1 MDTKCVIKIIMNS
14 PPNSNSSHI
23 KLYDLQLVIQM
34 CRGNDEQVLKM
45 VEVFID
51 QISQSIKE
59 IETAYFEKDFLKIKS
74 LAHKIKPLFT
84 YFGTSKLEKEFLLT
98 EVLLSK
104 EIISLELELKIINL
118 NLIVMEVISE
128 MKNDFNITYE

>member
-1 MDTKCVIKIIMNS
+1 MIS
-14 PPNSNSSHI
+14 PLNSNSSNV
-23 KLYDLQLVIQM
+23 KLYDLQVVVQM

-45 VEVFID
+45 VEVFIE

-59 IETAYFEKDFLKIKS
+59 METAYSENDFLKIKS

-84 YFGTSKLEKEFLLT
+84 YFGTSKLEKEILLT

-104 EIISLELELKIINL
+104 EVISFELKLKITNL
-118 NLIVMEVISE
+118 NLIAREVISE

>member
-1 MDTKCVIKIIMNS
+1 MIS
-14 PPNSNSSHI
+14 PPNSNSSNV
-23 KLYDLQLVIQM
+23 KLYDLQVVVQM

-45 VEVFID
+45 VEVFIE

-59 IETAYFEKDFLKIKS
+59 METAYSENDFLKIKS

-104 EIISLELELKIINL
+104 EVISFELKLKITNL
-118 NLIVMEVISE
+118 NLIAREVISE

>member
-1 MDTKCVIKIIMNS
+1 MIS
-14 PPNSNSSHI
+14 PPNSNSSNV
-23 KLYDLQLVIQM
+23 KLYDLQVVVQM

-45 VEVFID
+45 VEVFIE

-59 IETAYFEKDFLKIKS
+59 METAYSENDFLKIKS

-84 YFGTSKLEKEFLLT
+84 YFGTSKLEKEILLT

-104 EIISLELELKIINL
+104 EVISFELKLKITNL
-118 NLIVMEVISE
+118 NLIAREVISE

>member
-1 MDTKCVIKIIMNS
+1 MIS
-14 PPNSNSSHI
+14 PLNSNSSNV
-23 KLYDLQLVIQM
+23 KLYDLQVVVQM

-45 VEVFID
+45 VEVFIG

-59 IETAYFEKDFLKIKS
+59 METAYSENDFLKIKS

-84 YFGTSKLEKEFLLT
+84 YFGTSKLEKEILLT

-104 EIISLELELKIINL
+104 EVISFELKLKITNL
-118 NLIVMEVISE
+118 NLIAREVISE

>member
-1 MDTKCVIKIIMNS
+1 MNS
-14 PPNSNSSHI
+14 PPNSNSSHV
-23 KLYDLQLVIQM
+23 KLYDLQLVVQM
-34 CRGNDEQVLKM
+34 CRENDEQVLKM

>member
-1 MDTKCVIKIIMNS
+1 
-14 PPNSNSSHI
+14 
-23 KLYDLQLVIQM
+23 M
-34 CRGNDEQVLKM
+34 CRGNDKQVLKM

-51 QISQSIKE
+51 QVSQSIKE
-59 IETAYFEKDFLKIKS
+59 IETAYFENDFLEIKS

-84 YFGTSKLEKEFLLT
+84 YFGTSKLEKEFLHT

-104 EIISLELELKIINL
+104 EIISLELELKIISL
-118 NLIVMEVISE
+118 NLIAKEVISE

>member
-1 MDTKCVIKIIMNS
+1 MIS
-14 PPNSNSSHI
+14 PLNSNSSNV
-23 KLYDLQLVIQM
+23 KLYDLQVVVQM

-45 VEVFID
+45 VEVFIE

-59 IETAYFEKDFLKIKS
+59 METAYSENDFLKIKS

-104 EIISLELELKIINL
+104 EVISLELKLKITNL
-118 NLIVMEVISE
+118 NLIAREVISE

>member
-1 MDTKCVIKIIMNS
+1 MKS
-14 PPNSNSSHI
+14 LSNSNSSHV
-23 KLYDLQLVIQM
+23 KLYDLQLVVQM
-34 CRGNDEQVLKM
+34 CRGNDEQILKM
-45 VEVFID
+45 VRVFID

-59 IETAYFEKDFLKIKS
+59 IECAYFENDFLKIKS

>member
-1 MDTKCVIKIIMNS
+1 MKS
-14 PPNSNSSHI
+14 LSNSNSSHV
-23 KLYDLQLVIQM
+23 KLYDLQLVVQM
-34 CRGNDEQVLKM
+34 CRGNDEQILKM
-45 VEVFID
+45 VRVFID

-59 IETAYFEKDFLKIKS
+59 IECAYFENDFLKIKS

-98 EVLLSK
+98 EVLLLK
-104 EIISLELELKIINL
+104 EIISLELELKIVKL
-118 NLIVMEVISE
+118 NLIVLEVISE

>member
-1 MDTKCVIKIIMNS
+1 MIS
-14 PPNSNSSHI
+14 PLNSNSSNV
-23 KLYDLQLVIQM
+23 KLYDLQVVVQM

-45 VEVFID
+45 VEVFIE

-59 IETAYFEKDFLKIKS
+59 METAYSENDFLKIKS

-104 EIISLELELKIINL
+104 EVISFELKLKITNL
-118 NLIVMEVISE
+118 NLIAREVISE

>member
-1 MDTKCVIKIIMNS
+1 MKS
-14 PPNSNSSHI
+14 LSNSNSSHV
-23 KLYDLQLVIQM
+23 KLYDLQLVVQM
-34 CRGNDEQVLKM
+34 CRGNDEQILKM
-45 VEVFID
+45 VRIFID

-59 IETAYFEKDFLKIKS
+59 IECAYFENDFLKIKS

-98 EVLLSK
+98 EVLLLK

-128 MKNDFNITYE
+128 MKNDFNIIYE

>member
-1 MDTKCVIKIIMNS
+1 MKS
-14 PPNSNSSHI
+14 LSNSNSSHV
-23 KLYDLQLVIQM
+23 KLYDLQLVVQM
-34 CRGNDEQVLKM
+34 CRGNDEQILKM
-45 VEVFID
+45 VRVFID
-51 QISQSIKE
+51 QISQSIEE
-59 IETAYFEKDFLKIKS
+59 IESAYFENDFLKIKS

>member
-1 MDTKCVIKIIMNS
+1 MNS
-14 PPNSNSSHI
+14 PPSSNSSHV
-23 KLYDLQLVIQM
+23 KLYDLQLVVQM
-34 CRGNDEQVLKM
+34 CRENDEQVLKM

>member
-1 MDTKCVIKIIMNS
+1 MIS
-14 PPNSNSSHI
+14 PPNSNSSNV
-23 KLYDLQLVIQM
+23 KLYDLQVVVQM

-45 VEVFID
+45 VEVFIE

-59 IETAYFEKDFLKIKS
+59 METAYSENDFLKIKS

-104 EIISLELELKIINL
+104 EVISFELKLKITNL
-118 NLIVMEVISE
+118 NFIAREVISE

>member
-1 MDTKCVIKIIMNS
+1 MIS
-14 PPNSNSSHI
+14 PLNSNSSNV
-23 KLYDLQLVIQM
+23 KLYDLQVVVQM

-45 VEVFID
+45 VEVFIG

-59 IETAYFEKDFLKIKS
+59 METAYSENDFLKIKS

-104 EIISLELELKIINL
+104 EVISLELKLKITNL
-118 NLIVMEVISE
+118 NLIAREVISE

>member
-1 MDTKCVIKIIMNS
+1 MK
-14 PPNSNSSHI
+14 
-23 KLYDLQLVIQM
+23 LQLP
-34 CRGNDEQVLKM
+34 
-45 VEVFID
+45 
-51 QISQSIKE
+51 KE
-59 IETAYFEKDFLKIKS
+59 KNSRLFLKIKS

-104 EIISLELELKIINL
+104 EVISFELKLKITNL
-118 NLIVMEVISE
+118 NLIAREVISE

>member
-1 MDTKCVIKIIMNS
+1 MIS
-14 PPNSNSSHI
+14 PPNSNSSNV
-23 KLYDLQLVIQM
+23 KLYDLQVVVQM

-45 VEVFID
+45 VEVFIG

-59 IETAYFEKDFLKIKS
+59 METAYSENDFLKIKS

-104 EIISLELELKIINL
+104 EVISLELKLKITNL
-118 NLIVMEVISE
+118 NLIAREVISE